1 MLRILLSCICFC
13 IAYTITS
20 VHGVRCNLHSIFVYL
35 SHLLRIWHMQY
46 IWINI
51 ARFCLPS

>member
-1 MLRILLSCICFC
+1 LTLTLYLIIMLRILLSCICFC

-35 SHLLRIWHMQY
+35 SHLLRMTYAIH
-46 IWINI
+46 
-51 ARFCLPS
+51 LD